1 MPFILFIKHLLKTYL
16 KSYFKDIDHLSQL
29 ADRLKNQSETATTL
43 AQAVFKNATNI
54 LETLE
59 KFDQF
64 VADGKEKMRKAEG
77 LRTLTEENIKNSQTS
92 LRHVQDKLRS
102 LNAHLEDLKRITTKS
117 NSILNDANNVM
128 IKFISHFIILKFI

>member
-1 MPFILFIKHLLKTYL
+1 MT
-16 KSYFKDIDHLSQL
+16 QL

-59 KFDQF
+59 KFDQS

-77 LRTLTEENIKNSQTS
+77 LRTLTEENIKNSQAS
-92 LRHVQDKLRS
+92 LRQVQDKLRS

-117 NSILNDANNVM
+117 NSILNDANNVR
-128 IKFISHFIILKFI
+128 INFLLIFCKRASLNFFNL